1 VAGSFLEST
10 FLTACPSFRP
20 SWDALRR
27 GYEPG
32 TELDA
37 SAFLGALR
45 FHVVGLASVG
55 RVAEFTR
62 FAQML
67 DRLLVEADPILED
80 LLNDELVR
88 PLAMAVRDGELA
100 SALIEP
106 HLGAR
111 TRAAWRRHVG

>member
-1 VAGSFLEST
+1 MARSFLEST
-10 FLTACPSFRP
+10 FLTACPSLRP

-27 GYEPG
+27 SYAPDAEP
-32 TELDA
+32 DA

-62 FAQML
+62 FAQTL

-80 LLNDELVR
+80 LLNAELVG
-88 PLAMAVRDGELA
+88 PLATAVREGELA